1 MPYKVFSYKVVIWIV
16 TQCVFWKIE
25 CDNPNNVAAWMRF
38 LDGSNFEKILRKTW
52 TRGTWPEAIMHHT
65 DRDWQAKIIV
75 WKCLASF
82 HPNVINVF
90 FFFSIFAC
98 FFWTQEPT
106 PLTEDMLEEQAE
118 ILTQL
123 GTSEEGA
130 RVRAQMQC
138 ASLLSDMEAFKVG

>member
-1 MPYKVFSYKVVIWIV
+1 M
-16 TQCVFWKIE
+16 
-25 CDNPNNVAAWMRF
+25 
-38 LDGSNFEKILRKTW
+38 
-52 TRGTWPEAIMHHT
+52 
-65 DRDWQAKIIV
+65 
-75 WKCLASF
+75 
-82 HPNVINVF
+82 

>member
-1 MPYKVFSYKVVIWIV
+1 MF
-16 TQCVFWKIE
+16 
-25 CDNPNNVAAWMRF
+25 RF
-38 LDGSNFEKILRKTW
+38 PFLHF
-52 TRGTWPEAIMHHT
+52 
-65 DRDWQAKIIV
+65 
-75 WKCLASF
+75 
-82 HPNVINVF
+82 
-90 FFFSIFAC
+90 